1 MRQLRIAMISE
12 HASPIALLG
21 GQDAGGQNVYV
32 DEISRRLARL
42 GFQVDVFSRRDAPA
56 TPKVAKWAPGV
67 RVVQLSAGPA
77 RAIPKDAIWPHMPA
91 FRNAFLRF
99 VAHER
104 GCYDVLHAHFWMSGW
119 VALNLAPTL
128 GAPVV
133 QLFHALGETKRR
145 FQGEDDT
152 SPPERIAVE
161 REIVRRADR
170 VIAQCPAERQELVTG
185 YDADPG
191 KIALIPAG
199 ANLQRFRPVSR
210 ELARRR
216 IGLEGE
222 GPVVV
227 YVGRMLP
234 RKDVR
239 NVIRAFARL
248 LEGWRAAPPQLLI
261 VGGETSEPDPIA
273 TPEIG
278 VLQRLAAELG
288 IAEHVRFTGQRQPDE
303 LRYYY
308 CAADVAVTTPWYE
321 PFGLTP
327 LEAMACGRPV
337 IGSAVGG
344 ITYTIRDGET
354 GYLVPPRDP
363 DALARR
369 LRGILRRPRMAERMG
384 LAARERVEREFTWP
398 LVAERTA
405 ALYDE
410 VLTRRPHEGLRELDE
425 LPGAVG
431 A

>member
-1 MRQLRIAMISE
+1 MRQLRVAMISE
-12 HASPIALLG
+12 HASPMACLG

-56 TPKVAKWAPGV
+56 TPKVAKWAPSV

-77 RAIPKDAIWPHMPA
+77 RYIPKDAIWRHMPA
-91 FRNAFLRF
+91 FRDAFLRF
-99 VAHER
+99 AAHDR
-104 GCYDVLHAHFWMSGW
+104 LRYDVLHAHFWMSGW
-119 VALNLAPTL
+119 AAIHLAEEL
-128 GAPVV
+128 DAPFV

-152 SPPERIAVE
+152 SPAERVAVE

-170 VIAQCPAERQELVTG
+170 VIAQCPAERQELVTD

-191 KIALIPAG
+191 NITLIPAG

-216 IGLEGE
+216 IGLDAE

-227 YVGRMLP
+227 YVGRVLP
-234 RKDVR
+234 RKDAR
-239 NVIRAFARL
+239 NVVRAFARL
-248 LEGWRAAPPQLLI
+248 LEGWRGAAPRLLI
-261 VGGETSEPDPIA
+261 VGGETEEPDPGA

-288 IAEHVRFTGQRQPDE
+288 VAEYVRFTGQRQPDE

-308 CAADVAVTTPWYE
+308 CAGDVAVTTPWYE

-344 ITYTIRDGET
+344 ITYTVRDGET
-354 GYLVPPRDP
+354 GYLVPPRDA

-369 LRGILRRPRMAERMG
+369 LRELLRRPRLAERMG
-384 LAARERVEREFTWP
+384 VAARERVEREFTWP

-405 ALYDE
+405 ALYDDM
-410 VLTRRPHEGLRELDE
+410 LTRKPRGTRQELDE